1 MIKNNNRK
9 KTEDN
14 FSVQRVRLLSLLV
27 VLCGGVVF
35 FQLYSLQ
42 IKAYDHYKEKAQNQY
57 LVKRNLEPNRGEIFI
72 KDQEGLYPVAV
83 NKNMPTAYVI
93 PDLIKEREAGEL
105 AEKIAKTLDLEE
117 ESVMKKLLK
126 RGDLYEPLKRKL
138 TDKEIADVK
147 EINHEAVKLQE
158 EDWRYYP
165 GGDLAAQLVGFV
177 GYKEHSRVGIYGLEK
192 SFQDELEGS
201 SGYLRQ
207 EKDVSD
213 NWISI
218 GERVLKPSKDG
229 NDLVLSIDYAIQH
242 KTETVLEKA
251 VEKHNADGGRVIIME
266 PYSGKILS
274 MAQFPDFDLNE
285 YSEKNPSVFRNSL
298 VSDTY
303 ECGSVFKTFTMAA
316 GLDSGA
322 VDYDETYVDTG
333 KVKEAGYVIK
343 NSEEKVYGKQTMT
356 QVIENSINTGVIY
369 VEKKVGNKRFYDYV
383 KKFGFGE
390 PTGINLPGEAG
401 GNLSNLDYNR
411 DIEYYTASFG
421 QGITVTPLQLISA
434 YSAVANGGELIKPSP
449 VDYLIKPD
457 GSKEE
462 VDRNI
467 KRKVISRDTA
477 NKVGLMLESNVK
489 KGHGTTAGVP
499 GYRVAG
505 KTGTAQI
512 SDKEKGGYEEDATV
526 GSFAGFA
533 PVDNP
538 RFAMLVVIDNP
549 KDVEWAESTAG
560 PVFGELAK
568 FMFDYYGIEPTEE
581 FTSEDLKKFDK
592 KHEYLRPFSKE
603 EKKEEDKKDKIGEDD
618 EKGEDDKDDDSDQ

>member
-9 KTEDN
+9 KSEDN
-14 FSVQRVRLLSLLV
+14 FSVQRVRLLSLLII
-27 VLCGGVVF
+27 LCGGVVF

-42 IKAYDHYKEKAQNQY
+42 IRAYDHYKEKAQNQY
-57 LVKRNLEPNRGEIFI
+57 LVKRNLEPDRGEIFI

-83 NKNMPTAYVI
+83 NKNMPTAYAI
-93 PDLIKEREAGEL
+93 PDMIKEGEEEEL
-105 AEKIAKTLDLEE
+105 AEKIAEALDLEKE
-117 ESVMKKLLK
+117 DIIKKLLK
-126 RGDLYEPLKRKL
+126 KGDLYEPLKRKL
-138 TDKEIADVK
+138 TEEEVAGVK
-147 EINHEAVKLQE
+147 EIKHEAVKLQE

-165 GGDLAAQLVGFV
+165 GGDLASQLVGFV
-177 GYKEHSRVGIYGLEK
+177 GYKDHSRVGIYGIEK
-192 SFQDELEGS
+192 AFQEELEGS

-207 EKDVSD
+207 EKDISD

-218 GERVLKPSKDG
+218 GERVLRPSQDG
-229 NDLVLSIDYAIQH
+229 SDLVLSVDYAIQH
-242 KTETVLEKA
+242 KVETVLEKA
-251 VEKHNADGGRVIIME
+251 VEKHDADGGRVIIME
-266 PYSGKILS
+266 PHSGKILS
-274 MAQFPDFDLNE
+274 MAQFPDFDLNK
-285 YSEKNPSVFRNSL
+285 YSEEEKVSVFRNSL

-316 GLDSGA
+316 GLDSGE
-322 VDYDETYVDTG
+322 VGYDETYVDTG
-333 KVKEAGYVIK
+333 RVKEAGYTIK
-343 NSEEKVYGKQTMT
+343 NSEEKVYGEQTMT

-369 VEKKVGNKRFYDYV
+369 VEKKLGNKRFYDYV
-383 KKFGFGE
+383 KRFGFGE
-390 PTGINLPGEAG
+390 PTGIDLPGEIG

-411 DIEYYTASFG
+411 DIDYYTASFG
-421 QGITVTPLQLISA
+421 QGITVTPLQLVSA

-449 VDYLIKPD
+449 VDYIIKPD
-457 GSKEE
+457 GSKKELKK
-462 VDRNI
+462 DI
-467 KRKVISRDTA
+467 KRKVISRDAA
-477 NKVGLMLESNVK
+477 NKTGLMLESNVRE
-489 KGHGTTAGVP
+489 GHGTTAGVP

-568 FMFDYYGIEPTEE
+568 FMFDYYGIEPTED
-581 FTSEDLKKFDK
+581 FTSEDLKTFDE
-592 KHEYLRPFSKE
+592 KHEYLRSFSKE
-603 EKKEEDKKDKIGEDD
+603 KKKEEEKDEI
-618 EKGEDDKDDDSDQ
+618 EDDKEDEVN